1 MKYPEGL
8 SPVELVQCNYRNVE
22 ILDEFA
28 RRDELNRSV
37 RDERVEEP
45 DNQMVFDFHK
55 GVASANNE
63 SVKDCQKV

>member
-55 GVASANNE
+55 GVANE